1 MQSRHVDIPGPK
13 PAKRDT
19 SVQQD
24 AGLRAAV
31 SAFEVWQRERPPCR
45 LAPSR
50 LPQRQGLN
58 PPRE

>member
-31 SAFEVWQRERPPCR
+31 SAFEAWQRERPPCPPP
-45 LAPSR
+45 PSR
-50 LPQRQGLN
+50 LPLR
-58 PPRE
+58 PRLKHRS